1 MDAPEDRPEIAR
13 QTAWQTAIDFGID
26 VSLLDENLRLT
37 PHERLEQLVA
47 MQRLYDA
54 IQQERADRRD
64 DP

>member
-1 MDAPEDRPEIAR
+1 MDASEDRPKS
-13 QTAWQTAIDFGID
+13 AWQTAIDFGID

-54 IQQERADRRD
+54 IQQERAERGD

>member
-13 QTAWQTAIDFGID
+13 KTAWQTAIDFGID

-47 MQRLYDA
+47 MQRLYHT
-54 IQQERADRRD
+54 IQRER
-64 DP
+64 